1 MRFVSYRIIV
11 KYDIKLAKQYDM
23 PRPGITYEQ
32 VAAVAETLVAEQL
45 KPTLTAVRE
54 RLGSGSMN
62 TIHRHWSAWQDQQKP
77 TPRKLSEPNSRLLSA
92 LGAELSKVAEEAAA
106 EAEAALA
113 QALSE
118 LAAMAANGEA
128 LETERDDLAQQLLEV
143 TTERDTVAGKA
154 TEQAEEIERLK
165 QEAARQQEELASVRR
180 TLAQAELRLE
190 AVPRLENEL
199 AALRDQLASE
209 QASRAA
215 ADKAAAVAEA
225 QRAAEETA
233 RQRAEARLG
242 SAEARE
248 GEARK
253 ELAESHTAHQ
263 ATRDKLTEAVGLA
276 AGAQA
281 ELKELRAHIQAE
293 TADHPPPTALS
304 AATGDA
310 DKSRPRGGRK
320 P

>member
-1 MRFVSYRIIV
+1 M
-11 KYDIKLAKQYDM
+11 A
-23 PRPGITYEQ
+23 RPGITYEQ
-32 VAAVAETLVAEQL
+32 VAAVAEAMVAERV

-62 TIHRHWSAWQDQQKP
+62 TIHRHWSAWQNQQRP
-77 TPRKLSEPNSRLLSA
+77 TPRKLSEPNSRLLAA

-106 EAEAALA
+106 ESEAALA

-118 LAAMAANGEA
+118 LAAMAANGDA

-143 TTERDTVAGKA
+143 TTERDTLAGKA
-154 TEQAEEIERLK
+154 TEQAEEIDRLK
-165 QEAARQQEELASVRR
+165 QEAARQQEELAGVRR
-180 TLAQAELRLE
+180 ALAQAELRLE
-190 AVPRLENEL
+190 AVPRLENEM
-199 AALRDQLASE
+199 ATVRGQLASE
-209 QASRAA
+209 QALRAT

-233 RQRAEARLG
+233 RQRAETRLS

-248 GEARK
+248 GQARK
-253 ELAESHTAHQ
+253 ELAEAHAAHQ

-281 ELKELRAHIQAE
+281 ELKELRVHMEAKVSE
-293 TADHPPPTALS
+293 TPTVAS
-304 AATGDA
+304 QRGDDARAAATDA
-310 DKSRPRGGRK
+310 DENKPPARPGRRR
-320 P
+320 